1 MFLGHYLELFVGSA
15 TPNSP
20 HVISIRDEVALS
32 ETLPLHGF
40 TFVQQ
45 LITSAIVDN
54 RAEHSSWSLITN
66 KSDCPHAAV
75 VVNDERC
82 HLLFINEIIGHQLQK
97 LWVVIAEEICR
108 QKPETQCFAH
118 GCRPRIVDNL
128 APVDVVIN
136 DNHLLLFPD
145 DTVLYVILLHQDS
158 AFTPAH
164 RHQRNCRQS
173 KGTSRAE
180 HHRLKVQPCT
190 SCRLVQ
196 RRGLPC
202 QSPSIENCDV
212 LLLGCVAHSFT
223 KQLNH
228 GDVHLA
234 IGMDD
239 EPVVPSNENRLQ
251 PVKLALLSTDCKSLY
266 DSINKELSVPLS
278 KEQRLVLVLDPAK
291 SHKSKMDWI

>member
-1 MFLGHYLELFVGSA
+1 MFLGHYPELFVGIA
-15 TPNSP
+15 TPSSL
-20 HVISIRDEVALS
+20 HVISIRDEVALN
-32 ETLPLHGF
+32 ETPPLHGS

-45 LITSAIVDN
+45 LITSAVVDN
-54 RAEHSSWSLITN
+54 RAEHCSWSLITS
-66 KSDCPHAAV
+66 KSDRPHAAV
-75 VVNDERC
+75 VVNDEHC
-82 HLLFINEIIGHQLQK
+82 HLLFIDEVIGHQLQK
-97 LWVVIAEEICR
+97 SWLVIEEEICR
-108 QKPETQCFAH
+108 QKPETQCLTH
-118 GCRPRIVDNL
+118 CCRLRVVDNV

-136 DNHLLLFPD
+136 DNHLLFFPD
-145 DTVLYVILLHQDS
+145 RALCYTSNSRFRICS
-158 AFTPAH
+158 AN

-180 HHRLKVQPCT
+180 YHRLKVQPCT

-212 LLLGCVAHSFT
+212 LLLGFVAHSFT

-239 EPVVPSNENRLQ
+239 KPVVPSNESRLQ
-251 PVKLALLSTDCKSLY
+251 PG
-266 DSINKELSVPLS
+266 EL
-278 KEQRLVLVLDPAK
+278 
-291 SHKSKMDWI
+291 